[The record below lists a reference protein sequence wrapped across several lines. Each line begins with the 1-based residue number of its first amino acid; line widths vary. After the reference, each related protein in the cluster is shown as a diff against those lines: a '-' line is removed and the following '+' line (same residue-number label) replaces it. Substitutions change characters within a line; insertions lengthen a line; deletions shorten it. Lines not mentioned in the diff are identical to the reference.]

1 MPGQDS
7 STDLTLALDIG
18 TGSVRAAV
26 VDASG
31 RILRIAARPHEQIV
45 PRRGWSEQRPSDWW
59 TGCVAVI
66 REVLEDDA
74 GRIASVCACGQ
85 MHATVLVDE
94 AGRLLRDTAPLWNDK
109 RTDALVDAFSDAH
122 PVDTYLAA
130 TANPPTPAWPGF
142 KLQWLKAHDRRAY
155 DAATHVLMPKDYVN
169 LRLTDAVATDWTEGS
184 LSFLMDAGKRC
195 WSAPMCDRLGL
206 DIAKLPALHAPQAV
220 LGAVTEGAAAETGLR
235 AGTPVL
241 VGAGDFPMTLI
252 GSGAATRGVASEVM
266 GTSSI
271 VTVVA
276 DAPILHP
283 EVSNMALPDAWGAFA
298 LMESGGDAMRWAMRA
313 LGDGSYE
320 DAVARAGA
328 APAGADGLFFLPY
341 LVGERLGPHRN
352 SRAQLF
358 GLTPSHG
365 APAIHR
371 AVMEGVAFG
380 VNRQL
385 AAMEAGAGI
394 GVERLIASGG
404 GVKADLWL
412 QIKASVYGRPILVPE
427 EAECGVVG
435 CAVLAALATGRF
447 ASLHEASAA
456 MVRFDREIAPDAAS
470 ADTYARMQPIF
481 DRLYESAKA
490 YWNDLD
496 ALSAA
501 AETA

>member
-1 MPGQDS
+1 
-7 STDLTLALDIG
+7 
-18 TGSVRAAV
+18 
-26 VDASG
+26 
-31 RILRIAARPHEQIV
+31 
-45 PRRGWSEQRPSDWW
+45 
-59 TGCVAVI
+59 
-66 REVLEDDA
+66 
-74 GRIASVCACGQ
+74 
-85 MHATVLVDE
+85 
-94 AGRLLRDTAPLWNDK
+94 
-109 RTDALVDAFSDAH
+109 
-122 PVDTYLAA
+122 
-130 TANPPTPAWPGF
+130 
-142 KLQWLKAHDRRAY
+142 
-155 DAATHVLMPKDYVN
+155 
-169 LRLTDAVATDWTEGS
+169 
-184 LSFLMDAGKRC
+184 
-195 WSAPMCDRLGL
+195 MCDRLGL

-241 VGAGDFPMTLI
+241 VGAGDFPLTLI